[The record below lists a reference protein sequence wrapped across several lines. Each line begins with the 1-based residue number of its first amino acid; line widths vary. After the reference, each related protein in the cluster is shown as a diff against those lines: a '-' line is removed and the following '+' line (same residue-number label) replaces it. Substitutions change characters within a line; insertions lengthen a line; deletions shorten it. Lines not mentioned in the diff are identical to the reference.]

1 MPHYKILVIDY
12 EPRGVAQLRDP
23 LHAAGYLVSV
33 AHDGV
38 SGMQLFDEIRPD
50 LTLVEAMLPRKHGFE
65 VCGEMKKTPHGA
77 RSPVVIVTSVYRGRK
92 YRTQA
97 FHNYHCDEFLEKPIS
112 STTLLSTVERLLKD
126 RPLAADPAE
135 AARVVLT
142 SPAEPEFEAMQEP
155 EIEVIQEAKP
165 KVEPKPKVEAKPA
178 AKPAPKPK
186 AAAAAPA
193 PVEDDAELEIS
204 EALDDL
210 FGGGSDSGP
219 QASASSAPDGENIL
233 SFDLSR
239 GRSAPAVSD
248 AQIIPG
254 GPQAGPSGV
263 GPSTAGSA
271 QAARALQPTRDQ
283 RPTVAPKTWPELRD
297 RDSRPGPTRRRR
309 AGRGRLL
316 LLLTILVVAAASS
329 AAFLILNW
337 PF

>member
-23 LHAAGYLVSV
+23 LHEAGYLVSV

-50 LTLVEAMLPRKHGFE
+50 LTLVEAMLPKKHGFE
-65 VCGEMKKTPHGA
+65 VCGDMKNTPHGA
-77 RSPVVIVTSVYRGRK
+77 KSPVVIVTSVYRGRK

-126 RPLAADPAE
+126 RPLPVDPAE
-135 AARVVLT
+135 AVRAVVP
-142 SPAEPEFEAMQEP
+142 SPAEPDFEATQEP
-155 EIEVIQEAKP
+155 E
-165 KVEPKPKVEAKPA
+165 VEAKPA
-178 AKPAPKPK
+178 AKPKPK
-186 AAAAAPA
+186 VKAVSKPAPAAAAPV
-193 PVEDDAELEIS
+193 PVDDDAEMEIS
-204 EALDDL
+204 DALDDL

-233 SFDLSR
+233 SFDPSR

-248 AQIIPG
+248 AQTIPG

-271 QAARALQPTRDQ
+271 QAARALHPTRDQ
-283 RPTVAPKTWPELRD
+283 RPKVAPKTWPELRN
-297 RDSRPGPTRRRR
+297 RDSRLGPARRRR
-309 AGRGRLL
+309 AGRGRRL
-316 LLLTILVVAAASS
+316 LLLTILIVAAASS